1 QTSDD
6 GKGRRLYFL
15 YNEIGSSQKFSINN
29 DKNIYTF
36 KGGLYATIELIS
48 KNILIF
54 IHKSACFMKI
64 TCYNKFIEKSIQ
76 K

>member
-1 QTSDD
+1 M
-6 GKGRRLYFL
+6 KI
-15 YNEIGSSQKFSINN
+15 ESSQKFSINH

-36 KGGLYATIELIS
+36 KGGVYATIELIS
-48 KNILIF
+48 KSILIF
-54 IHKSACFMKI
+54 IHKNACFMKI